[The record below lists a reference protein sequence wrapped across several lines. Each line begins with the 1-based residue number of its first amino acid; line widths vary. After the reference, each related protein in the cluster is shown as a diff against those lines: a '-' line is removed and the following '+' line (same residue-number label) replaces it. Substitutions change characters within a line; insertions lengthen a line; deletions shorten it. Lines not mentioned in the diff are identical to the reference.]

1 MILTSFQ
8 FVEIETDKIL
18 SERWICSRMK
28 NLHCRIAPLGSELVI
43 SDVCKQKILARDQTI
58 TDTLKP
64 KPIYQK
70 LYYKSK

>member
-18 SERWICSRMK
+18 SERWICSRM
-28 NLHCRIAPLGSELVI
+28 NLHRRIASLGSELVI
-43 SDVCKQKILARDQTI
+43 SDVSKQKILARDQTK
-58 TDTLKP
+58 TNNPKP